1 MLNVIHLYLEQKGRQ
16 FILKISII
24 SIYKMHLIFNRV
36 SLSIMSPTLN
46 KLITLKGISK
56 KIPSFSL
63 LVNLYLT
70 SFFKIWFSFTS
81 SEKPLNSLGQISG
94 SQHQLNSLW
103 ITDFICIYTAV
114 WRLPQLALKVPQGQ
128 TLASILAVNATLLL
142 ILL

>member
-36 SLSIMSPTLN
+36 SLSIMSSTLN

-81 SEKPLNSLGQISG
+81 SEN
-94 SQHQLNSLW
+94 LW
-103 ITDFICIYTAV
+103 TV
-114 WRLPQLALKVPQGQ
+114 
-128 TLASILAVNATLLL
+128 
-142 ILL
+142 